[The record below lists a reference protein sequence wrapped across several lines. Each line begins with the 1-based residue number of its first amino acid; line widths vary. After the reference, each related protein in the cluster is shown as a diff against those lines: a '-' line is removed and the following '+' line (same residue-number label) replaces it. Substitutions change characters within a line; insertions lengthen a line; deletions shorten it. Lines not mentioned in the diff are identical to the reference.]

1 MDLNILKQ
9 KYFFMPDA
17 TRGAV
22 RYLTTKQLKE
32 TGTQAIVTNTLHL
45 LISPGPDVIQELGGI
60 KGFMNWDGIVFTD
73 SGGFQLFSLLHSHK
87 WEGKVHENGATF
99 KSPREGNIYELT
111 PDINRYSD
119 EDRV

>member
-45 LISPGPDVIQELGGI
+45 LISPGPDVIQKLGGI
-60 KGFMNWDGIVFTD
+60 KG
-73 SGGFQLFSLLHSHK
+73 L
-87 WEGKVHENGATF
+87 
-99 KSPREGNIYELT
+99 
-111 PDINRYSD
+111 
-119 EDRV
+119 

>member
-32 TGTQAIVTNTLHL
+32 TGTQA
-45 LISPGPDVIQELGGI
+45 
-60 KGFMNWDGIVFTD
+60 M
-73 SGGFQLFSLLHSHK
+73 
-87 WEGKVHENGATF
+87 
-99 KSPREGNIYELT
+99 
-111 PDINRYSD
+111 
-119 EDRV
+119 